1 MNYTYILECMD
12 GTYYTGWTNN
22 LEKRLKDHNDGK
34 GAKYTKARLP
44 VSLIYYEEFQT
55 KEEAMRRE
63 YAIKHMTRNEKKQL
77 ISEYRKQSRSKFEVV
92 GDNKMEIIAYEMRFQ
107 KDIIEQSNI
116 SCVSFEEKYFSTYM
130 HIYNECFYEMRKT
143 LNIEPYNF
151 LNNYEQIKEKSKDIY
166 LLVENE
172 EIIGSIACYGNEIDD
187 LIVNKKFQHKGYGKQ
202 LLLWGM
208 QCIRKKNTEPIVLH
222 VAEWNKNALLLYK

>member
-1 MNYTYILECMD
+1 
-12 GTYYTGWTNN
+12 
-22 LEKRLKDHNDGK
+22 
-34 GAKYTKARLP
+34 
-44 VSLIYYEEFQT
+44 
-55 KEEAMRRE
+55 
-63 YAIKHMTRNEKKQL
+63 
-77 ISEYRKQSRSKFEVV
+77 
-92 GDNKMEIIAYEMRFQ
+92 MEILAYEMQFH
-107 KDIIEQSNI
+107 KETIESTSIQCI
-116 SCVSFEEKYFSTYM
+116 PFDKLFFHKYM
-130 HIYNECFYEMRKT
+130 KIYNECFYEMRKT

-222 VAEWNKNALLLYK
+222 VAEWNKNALLLYKKNGFVITNIEKIR

>member
-1 MNYTYILECMD
+1 MH
-12 GTYYTGWTNN
+12 
-22 LEKRLKDHNDGK
+22 R
-34 GAKYTKARLP
+34 
-44 VSLIYYEEFQT
+44 
-55 KEEAMRRE
+55 
-63 YAIKHMTRNEKKQL
+63 TR
-77 ISEYRKQSRSKFEVV
+77 KFEVV

-222 VAEWNKNALLLYK
+222 VAEWNKNALLLYKKNGFEITNIEKIR

>member
-1 MNYTYILECMD
+1 
-12 GTYYTGWTNN
+12 
-22 LEKRLKDHNDGK
+22 
-34 GAKYTKARLP
+34 
-44 VSLIYYEEFQT
+44 
-55 KEEAMRRE
+55 
-63 YAIKHMTRNEKKQL
+63 
-77 ISEYRKQSRSKFEVV
+77 
-92 GDNKMEIIAYEMRFQ
+92 
-107 KDIIEQSNI
+107 
-116 SCVSFEEKYFSTYM
+116 M

-202 LLLWGM
+202 LLLVG
-208 QCIRKKNTEPIVLH
+208 
-222 VAEWNKNALLLYK
+222 NAMY